1 MTAVDTVENLIKLGT
16 VIADAAPK
24 KGSPTV
30 DWQTFLTGPEFKD
43 IAGTVVQ
50 LLGTLKKTDVPDT
63 ISALNDKQ
71 QALLGGKSLP
81 DLPTDK
87 LLQYAELGNVKVVL
101 AAGQVAD
108 AMNPKFASWLV
119 DDALPVLLKAA
130 PVVLPLL
137 L

>member
-16 VIADAAPK
+16 IIADAAQK
-24 KGSPTV
+24 KGGAQV
-30 DWQTFLTGPEFKD
+30 DWQTFLTSPEFTD
-43 IAGTVVQ
+43 IAGSVAQ

-63 ISALNDKQ
+63 ITALNDKQ
-71 QALLGGKSLP
+71 QALLGGKTLV

-119 DDALPVLLKAA
+119 GDALPVLLKAA

-137 L
+137 V